1 MKKLVSL
8 LLALVLALGCVSAL
22 AETDL
27 SRYTSD
33 PAEKITIAWL
43 AGHDT
48 DPIEKDNPV
57 LQWLEEKFNVEL
69 DVWFLERENYDE
81 LLTTRIIGGEI
92 PDVFMLQ
99 NATQFSKYV
108 KQGVVMELPLEV
120 VQQCMPESY
129 QWLIEYDPNCFS
141 AVSYDGKNYGLPRV
155 NGDGRFNYAPFWRA
169 DWLAKFG
176 YTDGKVPMTL
186 EECEEV
192 FYHFVNDDPD
202 GNGVND
208 TYALSLTGMNPIF
221 GAFGALPDRWVDDG
235 EGNLVY
241 GAVYP
246 GM

>member
-8 LLALVLALGCVSAL
+8 LLALV
-22 AETDL
+22 
-27 SRYTSD
+27 

-129 QWLIEYDPNCFS
+129 QWADRIRSQL
-141 AVSYDGKNYGLPRV
+141 LLR
-155 NGDGRFNYAPFWRA
+155 RF
-169 DWLAKFG
+169 L
-176 YTDGKVPMTL
+176 
-186 EECEEV
+186 
-192 FYHFVNDDPD
+192 
-202 GNGVND
+202 
-208 TYALSLTGMNPIF
+208 
-221 GAFGALPDRWVDDG
+221 
-235 EGNLVY
+235 
-241 GAVYP
+241 
-246 GM
+246 

>member
-1 MKKLVSL
+1 MSNRASSWNCRWKWLS
-8 LLALVLALGCVSAL
+8 SACPNL
-22 AETDL
+22 I
-27 SRYTSD
+27 S
-33 PAEKITIAWL
+33 
-43 AGHDT
+43 G
-48 DPIEKDNPV
+48 
-57 LQWLEEKFNVEL
+57 
-69 DVWFLERENYDE
+69 
-81 LLTTRIIGGEI
+81 
-92 PDVFMLQ
+92 
-99 NATQFSKYV
+99 
-108 KQGVVMELPLEV
+108 
-120 VQQCMPESY
+120 
-129 QWLIEYDPNCFS
+129 LIEYDPNCFS

-246 GM
+246 GMKDALTLLAK